1 MGRRMVLALAVLWCG
16 SGCRTD
22 LSHQLLERE
31 LRMQE
36 DQIYQL
42 QDELQDACARLDR
55 TAGENRTLRRQLGF
69 TDGDA
74 VAPGP
79 APAAPGRRAAPT
91 PAEPIMVPPAIDI
104 PGGPPAP
111 RSPAAPSIPGTIAPP
126 KLDGV
131 PPLPVEPKFSGADA
145 GSPEP
150 SPGLVAPAA
159 LAAEARPLPAAP
171 TLPAPGPAAVRRLSY
186 EESLA
191 VAAAITHVVVNA
203 TRTECFDADGDG
215 SSDGLTIVIEPR
227 DDQER
232 LVTAAGDVAIS
243 VHELGGPAA
252 EPVARWNIPA
262 QQALAHFRRTSRQ
275 RGLCFSLRW
284 PGGPPTGEHVRV
296 HVALA
301 GPEGAMFETDCT
313 VPLAVVAASPASP
326 LP

>member
-1 MGRRMVLALAVLWCG
+1 MGRVIVLALAGLLCG

-55 TAGENRTLRRQLGF
+55 TAGENRSLRRQLGF

-74 VAPGP
+74 VAP
-79 APAAPGRRAAPT
+79 APAATPPGRRPAPT
-91 PAEPIMVPPAIDI
+91 PAEPLMVPPAISI
-104 PGGPPAP
+104 PGGPAP
-111 RSPAAPSIPGTIAPP
+111 RAPAAPTIPETIAPP

-150 SPGLVAPAA
+150 GPGLVTPAA
-159 LAAEARPLPAAP
+159 NAAEARPM
-171 TLPAPGPAAVRRLSY
+171 PAPATAGPTAPVRRLSY

-191 VAAAITHVVVNA
+191 VAGTITHVVVNA
-203 TRTECFDADGDG
+203 ARTECFDTDGDG
-215 SSDGLTIVIEPR
+215 VSDGLTIVIEPR

-232 LVTAAGDVAIS
+232 LVTAGGDVAIS
-243 VHELGGPAA
+243 VHDLGGTAA
-252 EPVARWNIPA
+252 AVARWNIPA
-262 QQALAHFRRTSRQ
+262 QQALAHFRRTSRH
-275 RGLCFSLRW
+275 RGLCFVLRW
-284 PGGPPTGEHVRV
+284 PGQPPAGDHVRV
-296 HVALA
+296 HVSLA
-301 GPEGAMFETDCT
+301 APQGAPFETDCT
-313 VPLAVVAASPASP
+313 VPLTIGSNPPASP